1 MKTLTSGRRL
11 STWGSYTLLVVIAA
25 VMVVPFLWMI
35 TTSLKGAHEVYRV
48 PPTIIP
54 SELHWE
60 NFTHV
65 LDTVPFGRF
74 YLNTILVTTII
85 TVSQV
90 ATAVL
95 AAYVFA
101 RIQFPGRDIIF
112 FLYLATLIVPTQVT
126 MLPLFLII
134 SRLGWID
141 TYQALTMPFLA
152 NAFAVFFL
160 RQFFLTI
167 PIELEDA
174 AKLDGC
180 GRLRFLWQIM
190 LPLSGPALATIT
202 LFIFLGFWDDY
213 LWPLIVTNST
223 EMRTLAIGLR
233 FFIDESGAQFNYMMA
248 AALMAVVP
256 IIIVFFIAQKQFIEG
271 IALTG
276 TKG

>member
-11 STWGSYTLLVVIAA
+11 STWGSYTLLVVAA
-25 VMVVPFLWMI
+25 VVMVVPFLWMI

-48 PPTIIP
+48 PPTLIP

-74 YLNTILVTTII
+74 YLNTIVVTTII

-126 MLPLFLII
+126 MLPLFLIV

-160 RQFFLTI
+160 RQFFLTV
-167 PIELEDA
+167 PVELEDA

-213 LWPLIVTNST
+213 LWPLLVTNST

>member
-1 MKTLTSGRRL
+1 MTTLKSGRSL
-11 STWGSYTLLVVIAA
+11 STLGSYALLVAA
-25 VMVVPFLWMI
+25 AIVMVVPFLWMI
-35 TTSLKGAHEVYRV
+35 TTSLKGAHEVYLV
-48 PPTIIP
+48 PPILIP

-60 NFTHV
+60 NFAHV

-74 YLNTILVTTII
+74 YLNTIIVTTII

-90 ATAVL
+90 ATSVL

-101 RIQFPGRDIIF
+101 RIQFPGRDVIF

-167 PIELEDA
+167 PIELEEA
-174 AKLDGC
+174 ARLDGC

-248 AALMAVVP
+248 AALMAVFP
-256 IIIVFFIAQKQFIEG
+256 IIIIFFIAQKQFIEG

>member
-11 STWGSYTLLVVIAA
+11 STLGSYTLLVVAA
-25 VMVVPFLWMI
+25 IVMVVPFLWMI
-35 TTSLKGAHEVYRV
+35 STSLKGTHEVYRV
-48 PPTIIP
+48 PPTLIP

-60 NFTHV
+60 NFGHV
-65 LDTVPFGRF
+65 LETVPFGRF

-90 ATAVL
+90 VTAVL

-101 RIQFPGRDIIF
+101 RIQFPGRDVIF

-126 MLPLFLII
+126 MVPLFLII

-167 PIELEDA
+167 PIELEEA
-174 AKLDGC
+174 ARLDGC

-223 EMRTLAIGLR
+223 DMRTLAIGLR
-233 FFIDESGAQFNYMMA
+233 FFIDESGAQFHYMMA
-248 AALMAVVP
+248 AALMAVFP